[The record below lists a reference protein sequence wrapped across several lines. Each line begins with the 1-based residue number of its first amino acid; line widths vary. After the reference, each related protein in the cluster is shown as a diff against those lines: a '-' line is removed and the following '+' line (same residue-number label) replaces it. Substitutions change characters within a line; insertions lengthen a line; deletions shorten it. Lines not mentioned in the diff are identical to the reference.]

1 MSLPCNNIYVRT
13 YTFVKVSWATGLDGR
28 RQRGDRTRRSVATRA
43 AALAS
48 VDGLSGV
55 TLSQV
60 AAELGVSKSSI
71 QAAFATKEQLQL
83 AAVEAASETFVREVV
98 TPALAEPE
106 GGARL
111 RALAE
116 SWLAYVEHRV
126 FPGGCFMVATLSEF
140 DSRPG
145 PVRDALRHARRGW
158 LKLLEHNA
166 HLAQEA
172 GEIPR
177 HPAPALVAF
186 EVDALLSMANVQ
198 RNITDDDSALDD
210 ARRLIDL
217 RLGANVESAVSARG
231 RRARGNR
238 R

>member
-1 MSLPCNNIYVRT
+1 MSETSNP
-13 YTFVKVSWATGLDGR
+13 DGR
-28 RQRGDRTRRSVATRA
+28 RERGDRTRRSVATRA

-60 AAELGVSKSSI
+60 AAALGLSKSSV

-98 TPALAEPE
+98 TPAMAEQE
-106 GGARL
+106 GRPRL
-111 RALAE
+111 QALAE
-116 SWLAYVEHRV
+116 SWLAYVEDRV

-145 PVRDALRHARRGW
+145 PVREALARARRGW

-166 HLAQEA
+166 LVAQKA

-177 HPAPALVAF
+177 EPAPALVAF
-186 EVDALLSMANVQ
+186 EIDALLSMANVQ
-198 RNITDDDSALDD
+198 RNIAEDRGALDD
-210 ARRLIDL
+210 ARHLIAL
-217 RLGANVESAVSARG
+217 RLGG
-231 RRARGNR
+231 KQRRVPRSPSR
-238 R
+238 RSKRVL